1 MTKEDL
7 IKRSDALTLLH
18 DCWWDAIEKA
28 DKKMKELPTIEAEPI
43 KHGRWILRKVY
54 EDEYGNGQFNYFC
67 SECGVPAYEFSQPYC
82 HRCGARMDGGENGTY

>member
-28 DKKMKELPTIEAEPI
+28 DEKMKKLSSIETEPI
-43 KHGRWILRKVY
+43 KH
-54 EDEYGNGQFNYFC
+54 
-67 SECGVPAYEFSQPYC
+67 A
-82 HRCGARMDGGENGTY
+82 H